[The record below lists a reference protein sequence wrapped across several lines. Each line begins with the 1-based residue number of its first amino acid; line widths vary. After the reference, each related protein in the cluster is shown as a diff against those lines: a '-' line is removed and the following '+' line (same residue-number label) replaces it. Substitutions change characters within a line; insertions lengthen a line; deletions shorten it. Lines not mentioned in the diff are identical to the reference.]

1 MEQECAS
8 FGVGPS
14 HDVPCSQRA
23 LAVDVPWIVNACISL
38 SGSYKIKQ
46 KVGWACEQMWFVTCM
61 RTWTRFQ
68 AVGWSVRL
76 DLPPKLAFL
85 HQTLLSDLLSAN
97 PPDIYI
103 TSTIGPKNSITLVEW
118 GWSVST
124 YSQSLPPAMSNL
136 WKNRKKMHLKF
147 LLHTSIPAAILRV
160 PIQPRQLAPEQTM
173 RAFLFYWNID
183 WKYCWPNLDIGD
195 CNAKAFT
202 PNFDPLCQQ
211 GQVVIEEVVKP
222 NLKQNI
228 INRHQIR
235 WWWWWWWGVCHVFA
249 YFIFSLF

>member
-1 MEQECAS
+1 MSLWADVICDLHEDMDSFPSCWMVSEAGPAS
-8 FGVGPS
+8 KTGIFAPNITFRSSFRQSTWYLHHFNYWSKEFHHPCWMRLVCLHIQPVPSPS
-14 HDVPCSQRA
+14 HVKP
-23 LAVDVPWIVNACISL
+23 
-38 SGSYKIKQ
+38 
-46 KVGWACEQMWFVTCM
+46 M
-61 RTWTRFQ
+61 
-68 AVGWSVRL
+68 
-76 DLPPKLAFL
+76 
-85 HQTLLSDLLSAN
+85 
-97 PPDIYI
+97 
-103 TSTIGPKNSITLVEW
+103 KNC
-118 GWSVST
+118 
-124 YSQSLPPAMSNL
+124 
-136 WKNRKKMHLKF
+136 KKMHLKF
-147 LLHTSIPAAILRV
+147 LLHASIPAAILRV

-173 RAFLFYWNID
+173 RVFLFYWNID